1 MSNRISNHINHKLY
15 LTKDS
20 VIEYRSFENE
30 MSFYD
35 AVKNGDLETVEAE
48 MIKFQQEALQGKG
61 ILSDNIVRNLL
72 YHFIISTAMVARFC
86 IEGGMDH
93 EMAYSLSDYYIQKA
107 DRCTTTDS
115 LKNLQFTMAMDYCK
129 RMKQMKKV
137 NIYSKNIVRVI
148 DYIYDNLHQPLTI
161 KGIAEHVGLSDTYL
175 SKLFKKETGTSVSAY
190 IRSRR
195 IEAAQNMLKFSEY
208 SYEEISS
215 HLCFASQSHFTSV
228 FKKET
233 GCTPKVYRDR
243 NFRKNFT
250 LETNQKHLSN
260 KK

>member
-1 MSNRISNHINHKLY
+1 MSQQNSNKINHKLY
-15 LTKDS
+15 LSRDAGVK
-20 VIEYRSFENE
+20 YRSFENE

-35 AVKNGDLETVEAE
+35 AVKNGDIETVEIE
-48 MIKFQQEALQGKG
+48 MTKFEQDTLQGKG

-107 DRCTTTDS
+107 DHCNTTEDI
-115 LKNLQFTMAMDYCK
+115 KKLQSSMAIDYCK

-137 NIYSKNIVRVI
+137 NIYSKNIVRAI
-148 DYIYDNLHQPLTI
+148 DYIYDNLHHPLTVKI
-161 KGIAEHVGLSDTYL
+161 VAENIGLSETYL
-175 SKLFKKETGTSVSAY
+175 SKLFKKETGTSVSSY

-195 IEAAQNMLKFSEY
+195 IEAAQNMLKYSDY
-208 SYEEISS
+208 SYDEISS
-215 HLCFASQSHFTSV
+215 YLCFSSQSHFTSI

-233 GCTPKVYRDR
+233 GYTPKVFRDQQ
-243 NFRKNFT
+243 FRKSFT
-250 LETNQKHLSN
+250 GETA
-260 KK
+260 KKYFT

>member
-1 MSNRISNHINHKLY
+1 MTKQKDKNINHKLY
-15 LTKDS
+15 LARDS
-20 VIEYRSFENE
+20 VVEYRSFENE

-35 AVKNGDLETVEAE
+35 AVKNGDLETVEIE
-48 MIKFQQEALQGKG
+48 MEKFLRESLQGKG
-61 ILSDNIVRNLL
+61 VLSDNIVRNLL

-107 DRCTTTDS
+107 DHCTTTDS
-115 LKNLQFTMAMDYCK
+115 LKKLQYTMAVDYCK

-148 DYIYDNLHQPLTI
+148 DYIYDNLHKPLTV
-161 KGIAEHVGLSDTYL
+161 KSIAENVGISETYL

-208 SYEEISS
+208 SYEEISN
-215 HLCFASQSHFTSV
+215 HLCFSSQSHFTSI

-233 GCTPKVYRDR
+233 GCTPKVYRDQ

-250 LETNQKHLSN
+250 QDIN
-260 KK
+260 KKHFSW